1 MQLHP
6 YLVENGF
13 SQFEGSIQ
21 QVPEQ
26 IDKIRDFLVETYRP
40 QSILEIGFNAGHS
53 AEVFL
58 YYSDKTHITSIDIG
72 EHPYVACGKKYLNET
87 YPGRHILILGDSKS
101 VLPNLHTSYPEKT
114 FDMILIDG
122 DHSFEGAF
130 TDLVNCRLFSHA
142 DTIVIMDDTKYL
154 LDGNMDGPTCAWN
167 RGLQEGII
175 IEEGREMFTEE
186 RGMSWGKYTMG

>member
-1 MQLHP
+1 MPLHH

-21 QVPEQ
+21 QVQEQ
-26 IDKIRDFLVETYRP
+26 IEKIRDFIVETYRP

-58 YYSDKTHITSIDIG
+58 YHSESIHITSVDIG

-87 YPGRHILILGDSKS
+87 YPERHILILGDSKT
-101 VLPNLHTSYPEKT
+101 VLPNLHAFQPEKT
-114 FDMILIDG
+114 FDMIFIDG
-122 DHSFEGAF
+122 DHSLEGAF
-130 TDLVNCRLFSHA
+130 ADLSNCSVFSHA
-142 DTIVIMDDTKYL
+142 DTIVIMDDTKNEL
-154 LDGNMDGPTCAWN
+154 NGNMDGPTIAWN
-167 RGLQEGII
+167 RGLQEGLI
-175 IEEGREMFTEE
+175 IEEGKIMFTEE